1 MIEILNHIANDRSW
15 ERDVAL
21 ALIELAIADKLRQLE
36 LDERLMA
43 GWLKAVSD
51 SDYRFVV
58 PMRDLDDPIT
68 GSPPEMDGLVYH
80 GTGGNWLG
88 LPMPYADRCETGD
101 PVWPTA
107 LFVSPF
113 LWSAA
118 WFTQSGPRS
127 RVWVGAV
134 DRSKFLVVDSTGPE
148 YEDAVGATTAAVET
162 HRESIRSRRIIGME
176 PPDYRGYKE
185 DKGQLLVFN
194 PFSVVWL
201 DVLAQGVSARWL
213 LEMTESGAP
222 GTECWRDWV
231 AEAGRVA
238 DELDPYVSVS
248 SLVDYDWV
256 AETRPVMDVVNA
268 LGYPAIGY
276 SSDYVF
282 G

>member
-1 MIEILNHIANDRSW
+1 MVEILNQIAYDRSW

-43 GWLKAVSD
+43 GWLEAVSE

-68 GSPPEMDGLVYH
+68 GNPPEMDGLVYH
-80 GTGGNWLG
+80 GTGGAWLG
-88 LPMPYADRCETGD
+88 LPMPVADRGNGD
-101 PVWPTA
+101 DPCWPTA

-127 RVWVGAV
+127 RVWVGAI
-134 DRSKFLVVDSTGPE
+134 DRSKFLVVDATGPE
-148 YEDAVGATTAAVET
+148 YEDSVGATTKAVEI
-162 HRESIRSRRIIGME
+162 HRESIRNRRIIGMQ
-176 PPDYRGYKE
+176 PPDYRGFKE
-185 DKGQLLVFN
+185 DEGQLLVFN
-194 PFSVVWL
+194 PFSVAWL

-213 LEMTESGAP
+213 REMTRSGAS
-222 GTECWRDWV
+222 GTESWANWIE
-231 AEAGRVA
+231 EADRVA
-238 DELDPYVSVS
+238 DELDPFVSVS
-248 SLVDYDWV
+248 NLVNYDWV

-282 G
+282 R